1 MHHLN
6 IINFDNKTEDP
17 AKALAK
23 DLTKSDPVVV
33 SLQNTTKMDGPP
45 PLAATNDFF
54 HRFLLRMKRE
64 HEDESNFR
72 LALLQIDAHSP
83 I

>member
-23 DLTKSDPVVV
+23 DLTKPIWNCVTKSDPVVV
-33 SLQNTTKMDGPP
+33 SLENSTKIDGPP
-45 PLAATNDFF
+45 LLTATNDLF
-54 HRFLLRMKRE
+54 HRFLLRMKHE
-64 HEDESNFR
+64 HED
-72 LALLQIDAHSP
+72 
-83 I
+83 